1 MPAFRQ
7 QPVDLVLDVRSK
19 MEFFLGGLEGAQNL
33 PVDQLPEA
41 LEARTDVPKDATI
54 MVYCAGGVRSAQAA
68 AALKRAGYTSVIDG
82 GGMGAAHSEFQPD

>member
-19 MEFFLGGLEGAQNL
+19 MEFFLGGLPGAQNL

-41 LEARTDVPKDATI
+41 LEARSDVPKDAKI

-68 AALKRAGYTSVIDG
+68 AALKRAGYTSVVDG
-82 GGMGAAHSEFQPD
+82 GGMGAAHAQYQPD